1 MAQYHDAVCRHCRRE
16 GVKLFLKGEKC
27 FTKCTLDRRAM
38 PPGMHT
44 QVRRRKV
51 SDYGIQLRAKQRARR
66 IYFLLEGQFRL
77 YFDRAAKMAGVTGLN
92 LLRLLE
98 TRLDNVVYRVGFAAS
113 RRDARQ
119 LVSHGH
125 LTVNGR
131 PVNIPSYAVRVGD
144 VIAIKDS
151 SKEVARIKNAL
162 DAGEQRPVG
171 AWLSLDKENV
181 TEIIL
186 NLKGLN
192 LISYSDDPVRL
203 TLDVTGPREVKAADI
218 QAPSDVEIVNPELYI
233 CTLDSNKGRLRMEL
247 TVERGKGYVPAERNK
262 KEGQP
267 IGVIPI
273 DAIFSPVVK
282 ANFLIEKT
290 RVGQETDWD
299 KLILEVWTD
308 GTIQPDQAISE
319 AAKQFTSHL
328 GLFTRFTE
336 RIKDADVPPQK
347 GNDLSSR
354 LADVPIE
361 DLDLSVRALNCLK
374 ANEITKVGQLVAL
387 REEDL
392 LSLRNFGRKS
402 LDEIKEK
409 LVQRGFLTPDELTK
423 VLV

>member
-1 MAQYHDAVCRHCRRE
+1 MIDIAQPQVKSIENSTSYGKFEIEPLEPGFGTTLGNALRRVLLSTLKGAAVTSVSIE
-16 GVKLFLKGEKC
+16 GVAHEF
-27 FTKCTLDRRAM
+27 
-38 PPGMHT
+38 
-44 QVRRRKV
+44 
-51 SDYGIQLRAKQRARR
+51 S
-66 IYFLLEGQFRL
+66 
-77 YFDRAAKMAGVTGLN
+77 
-92 LLRLLE
+92 
-98 TRLDNVVYRVGFAAS
+98 S
-113 RRDARQ
+113 
-119 LVSHGH
+119 
-125 LTVNGR
+125 
-131 PVNIPSYAVRVGD
+131 IPYV
-144 VIAIKDS
+144 
-151 SKEVARIKNAL
+151 KE
-162 DAGEQRPVG
+162 D
-171 AWLSLDKENV
+171 V

-203 TLDVTGPREVKAADI
+203 TLDVTGPKEVKASDI

-328 GLFTRFTE
+328 SLFTRFTE
-336 RIKDADVPPQK
+336 RIKDADVPLQK

-361 DLDLSVRALNCLK
+361 DLDLSVRALNCLT

-402 LDEIKEK
+402 LDEIEET
-409 LVQRGFLTPDELTK
+409 LVQRGLRLGSPAPQCPHSRNPADAALIGIGGPRRPPRSMYAARIRDDERFRQDSLQADRGCSTIESALRDAIMPLTGEPP
-423 VLV
+423 VLAAAC